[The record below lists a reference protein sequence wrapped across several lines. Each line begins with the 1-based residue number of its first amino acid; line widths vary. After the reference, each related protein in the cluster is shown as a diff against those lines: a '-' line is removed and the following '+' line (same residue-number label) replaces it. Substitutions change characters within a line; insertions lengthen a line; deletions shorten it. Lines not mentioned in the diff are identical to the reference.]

1 MVVQTLLPFKIGMYI
16 SYKLY
21 YRTVRGFLNASL
33 LVATIFGM
41 NCPLEGGKEQTARRQ
56 DGVCSKFKT
65 RRCLA
70 YTYPGLGCSAHAMTF
85 AIQIVH
91 FYYHFNS
98 RALGR
103 AARVLSPRRRCTRGH
118 HTHRNRKN
126 VRLNVVSNAI
136 VYDRDACNAVN
147 SVSAV
152 IYYNGKIAG
161 GKYLS
166 IFRHT
171 TSIVNCRLTV
181 PITYFFI
188 YKK

>member
-1 MVVQTLLPFKIGMYI
+1 MVVQTLLPFKIDTYI
-16 SYKLY
+16 PYKLY
-21 YRTVRGFLNASL
+21 YRTVRGFLNAFL

-70 YTYPGLGCSAHAMTF
+70 YTYPRLGCSAHAMTF

-103 AARVLSPRRRCTRGH
+103 AARVLPPRRRCTRGH

-126 VRLNVVSNAI
+126 VRLNIVTNAI
-136 VYDRDACNAVN
+136 VGAT
-147 SVSAV
+147 
-152 IYYNGKIAG
+152 IAM
-161 GKYLS
+161 
-166 IFRHT
+166 HVT
-171 TSIVNCRLTV
+171 
-181 PITYFFI
+181 P
-188 YKK
+188 

>member
-1 MVVQTLLPFKIGMYI
+1 MPFKTGRYI
-16 SYKLY
+16 PYKLY
-21 YRTVRGFLNASL
+21 CRTVHGFLNASP

-41 NCPLEGGKEQTARRQ
+41 NCLLEGGKEQTARRQ

-103 AARVLSPRRRCTRGH
+103 AARVLPPRRWCTEGH
-118 HTHRNRKN
+118 HTHSPEPQEHSARYRRSPTIATHI
-126 VRLNVVSNAI
+126 RLHGPLLFITTAKLL
-136 VYDRDACNAVN
+136 DQWR
-147 SVSAV
+147 V
-152 IYYNGKIAG
+152 ILPTYNIDEPP
-161 GKYLS
+161 
-166 IFRHT
+166 H
-171 TSIVNCRLTV
+171 LTV
-181 PITYFFI
+181 LFYIFTFSP
-188 YKK
+188 YKKREN